1 MKRLFIVGI
10 VVVACL
16 ILASAV
22 FGHQVRHI
30 DHKDIFHFVRE
41 RFNNPEFGEY
51 SYTSRHK
58 SSCTVEMPAI
68 IVMSNDDF
76 TEWMAARNE
85 EKYEDL
91 CRWMGWDTAHEW
103 WIDAS
108 LNVIGLFGEDTP
120 DKIFIRAINNV
131 IEMNACIA
139 HELTHF
145 MQYYCSVVFR
155 LEDHTMYILS
165 EAEAER
171 MEADFIKLFFPKRRV
186 E

>member
-1 MKRLFIVGI
+1 MALVI
-10 VVVACL
+10 CS
-16 ILASAV
+16 ILASAA
-22 FGHQVRHI
+22 FGQKPRHI

-41 RFNNPEFGEY
+41 RFSNPEFGEY

-58 SSCTVEMPAI
+58 PVCVVEMPAI

-85 EKYEDL
+85 EKYEDF
-91 CRWMGWDTAHEW
+91 CRWMGWDIAHEW
-103 WIDAS
+103 WIDMS
-108 LNVIGLFGEDTP
+108 LNVIGLFSEDTP
-120 DKIFIRAINNV
+120 DRIFIRAINNV
-131 IEMNACIA
+131 IEMDTCIT

-155 LEDHTMYILS
+155 LEAYRMHVLS

-171 MEADFIKLFFPKRRV
+171 MEADFIKLFFPKKRV